1 MKSGISS
8 WIRPVCPPFAP
19 SALVPA
25 ALLSAP
31 LLVLLSTGPLW
42 AQEPRPGEGA
52 GIDPLAAVEE
62 GNRLFEAGELEA
74 AADAYRRGFD
84 PASPNSTLVFNLAT
98 TLHHLD
104 HLPEAILWYRR
115 GDAEDPWLEENL
127 WLARRSLGSQR
138 LPLGPALD
146 GLVRHRSALTW
157 GAATAAWLAF
167 VVAAAGRRLPRAWA
181 WITLA
186 VALGLYT
193 GGQLLDARGPKAV
206 VLLEDCDTGAGHLPA
221 GTEAWVRRADGQWR
235 LVGTTGAVCPAR
247 ALGFVEP
254 DDRVG

>member
-1 MKSGISS
+1 MNRGITT
-8 WIRPVCPPFAP
+8 RYQPVFPPFTPAALSP
-19 SALVPA
+19 SALLFA
-25 ALLSAP
+25 ALLI
-31 LLVLLSTGPLW
+31 LLSNSPLR
-42 AQEPRPGEGA
+42 AQEPRLGEGA
-52 GIDPLAAVEE
+52 GLDPLAALEE

-146 GLVRHRSALTW
+146 GLVRYRSTLTW
-157 GAATAAWLAF
+157 GAAAAAWLAF
-167 VVAAAGRRLPRAWA
+167 AVAAAGRRLPRAWT
-181 WITLA
+181 WIILA

-193 GGQLLDARGPKAV
+193 GGQLLDARGPQAV
-206 VLLEDCDTGAGHLPA
+206 VLLEDCDTGAGDLPA
-221 GTEAWVRRADGQWR
+221 GTEAWVRRTGEQWR
-235 LVGTTGAVCPAR
+235 LVGTTGAVCPVS

-254 DDRVG
+254 GDRVG